1 MDRCAF
7 IAALALSAAACT
19 TPGVVSRPGPVM
31 ISKLDV
37 ARGASDQLGVQLQ
50 EVPPVIDCP
59 DELPRQVG
67 AAEDCS
73 DTDFTHG
80 QRHAVQVR
88 IDRINGA
95 AITYS
100 VVVGAAPLPPPA
112 D

>member
-1 MDRCAF
+1 
-7 IAALALSAAACT
+7 
-19 TPGVVSRPGPVM
+19 M

-67 AAEDCS
+67 AAEYCS

-100 VVVGAAPLPPPA
+100 VVVGAAPLPPPRRLITGA
-112 D
+112 VWISRRRSCRCRAPAASAVPAP